1 VSTLPVIV
9 ADLARGAVEG
19 FPAAMKDDPTLWP
32 AGSAPMV
39 SEVIAAAREV
49 VRDNFR
55 SLLSRR
61 IGPHIQNVVTDMETA
76 IAEDG
81 PLADLASVWST
92 YVEGFDLEDY
102 DTLIKAKDWDARVE
116 ALSEQVGGMIAGF
129 PAPAVPGSAIDAYI
143 ADDPRLAD
151 LAVSQKHDCAR
162 PAETAPAEKSVMVRY
177 FAHPESDSVF
187 TTEDGSR
194 PVGDGMVEEL
204 DKEQYDAIVARKA
217 LETAPAEK
225 PAAFSW
231 DDEENEAGG
240 GETVALPP
248 QPGEVSAE
256 VAPAL
261 PLGELRPMPLLFR
274 LLDPIGV
281 LATDF
286 ADVTGINKATIS
298 NAKSGKRAWL
308 GLSERQ
314 AHRLADELD
323 ARAEASLALSRRL
336 RAMEPSVVDGNK
348 A

>member
-1 VSTLPVIV
+1 MSTLPVIV
-9 ADLARGAVEG
+9 ADLAREAVDG

-32 AGSAPMV
+32 AGGAPMV
-39 SEVIAAAREV
+39 SEVAAAAREV

-55 SLLSRR
+55 SLLSRH

-76 IAEDG
+76 IADDG

-116 ALSEQVGGMIAGF
+116 ALSEQAGGLIAGF
-129 PAPAVPGSAIDAYI
+129 PAPTVPGSAVDAYI

-151 LAVSQKHDCAR
+151 LAVSQKYDCAR
-162 PAETAPAEKSVMVRY
+162 PAETAPAEKSVSRNFEVPPGA
-177 FAHPESDSVF
+177 AHL
-187 TTEDGSR
+187 T
-194 PVGDGMVEEL
+194 
-204 DKEQYDAIVARKA
+204 
-217 LETAPAEK
+217 
-225 PAAFSW
+225 FSW
-231 DDEENEAGG
+231 DDEETEAGAEG
-240 GETVALPP
+240 RGINTP
-248 QPGEVSAE
+248 QPGEVPAE
-256 VAPAL
+256 AAPAL
-261 PLGELRPMPLLFR
+261 PVGELRPTPLLFR

-336 RAMEPSVVDGNK
+336 RAMEPAVVDGNR

>member
-1 VSTLPVIV
+1 MSTLPVIV
-9 ADLARGAVEG
+9 AGLAREAVEG

-32 AGSAPMV
+32 AGGAPLV
-39 SEVIAAAREV
+39 SEVAAAAREV

-76 IAEDG
+76 TAEDG

-116 ALSEQVGGMIAGF
+116 ALSEQVGGLIAGF
-129 PAPAVPGSAIDAYI
+129 PAPVVPGSAVDAYI

-151 LAVSQKHDCAR
+151 LAVSQKYDCAR
-162 PAETAPAEKSVMVRY
+162 PA
-177 FAHPESDSVF
+177 
-187 TTEDGSR
+187 
-194 PVGDGMVEEL
+194 
-204 DKEQYDAIVARKA
+204 
-217 LETAPAEK
+217 ETAPAEK

-231 DDEENEAGG
+231 DDEETEAGG
-240 GETVALPP
+240 GETVVPPP
-248 QPGEVSAE
+248 QPGEVPAE
-256 VAPAL
+256 AAPAL
-261 PLGELRPMPLLFR
+261 PVGELRPMPLLFR

>member
-1 VSTLPVIV
+1 MSTLPVIV
-9 ADLARGAVEG
+9 ADLAREAVEG

-32 AGSAPMV
+32 AGGAPLV
-39 SEVIAAAREV
+39 SEVVVVVREV

-61 IGPHIQNVVTDMETA
+61 IGPHIQTVVTDMEMA
-76 IAEDG
+76 IADDG
-81 PLADLASVWST
+81 PLADLAFIWST

-129 PAPAVPGSAIDAYI
+129 PAPVVPGSAVDAYI
-143 ADDPRLAD
+143 ADDPRLAE
-151 LAVSQKHDCAR
+151 LAVSQKYDCAR
-162 PAETAPAEKSVMVRY
+162 PA
-177 FAHPESDSVF
+177 
-187 TTEDGSR
+187 
-194 PVGDGMVEEL
+194 
-204 DKEQYDAIVARKA
+204 
-217 LETAPAEK
+217 ETAPAEK

-231 DDEENEAGG
+231 DDEETEAGG
-240 GETVALPP
+240 GETVVPPP
-248 QPGEVSAE
+248 QPGEVPAE
-256 VAPAL
+256 AAPAL
-261 PLGELRPMPLLFR
+261 PVGELRPMPLLFR

-336 RAMEPSVVDGNK
+336 RAMEPAVVDGNK
-348 A
+348 V

>member
-1 VSTLPVIV
+1 MSTLPVTV
-9 ADLARGAVEG
+9 ADLAREAVEG

-32 AGSAPMV
+32 AGGAPMV
-39 SEVIAAAREV
+39 SEVATAAREV

-116 ALSEQVGGMIAGF
+116 ALSDQVGGLIAGF
-129 PAPAVPGSAIDAYI
+129 PAPAVRAFEVLEYVNS
-143 ADDPRLAD
+143 DPRLAD
-151 LAVSQKHDCAR
+151 LAASRIHGAVE
-162 PAETAPAEKSVMVRY
+162 PVETAPAET
-177 FAHPESDSVF
+177 P
-187 TTEDGSR
+187 TT
-194 PVGDGMVEEL
+194 
-204 DKEQYDAIVARKA
+204 
-217 LETAPAEK
+217 
-225 PAAFSW
+225 FSW
-231 DDEENEAGG
+231 DDDEEPEAGG
-240 GETVALPP
+240 GETVVPPP

-256 VAPAL
+256 VAPA
-261 PLGELRPMPLLFR
+261 PPAGEVRPMPMLFR

-286 ADVTGINKATIS
+286 AGVTGINKATVS
-298 NAKSGKRAWL
+298 NAKNGKRPWQ
-308 GLSERQ
+308 GLSEKQ

-323 ARAEASLALSRRL
+323 ARAEAALALSRRL
-336 RAMEPSVVDGNK
+336 RALEPAVVDGNK

>member
-1 VSTLPVIV
+1 MSTLPVIV
-9 ADLARGAVEG
+9 ADLAREAVDG

-32 AGSAPMV
+32 AGGAPMV
-39 SEVIAAAREV
+39 SEVATAAREV

-92 YVEGFDLEDY
+92 YVEGFALEDY

-129 PAPAVPGSAIDAYI
+129 PAPTIPGSAVDAYI

-162 PAETAPAEKSVMVRY
+162 LA
-177 FAHPESDSVF
+177 
-187 TTEDGSR
+187 
-194 PVGDGMVEEL
+194 
-204 DKEQYDAIVARKA
+204 
-217 LETAPAEK
+217 ETAPAEK
-225 PAAFSW
+225 PASRNFEAPPGATHLTFSW
-231 DDEENEAGG
+231 DDEE
-240 GETVALPP
+240 TVVPPP

-256 VAPAL
+256 AAPAL
-261 PLGELRPMPLLFR
+261 PAGELRPMPLLFR
-274 LLDPIGV
+274 LLEPIGV

-336 RAMEPSVVDGNK
+336 RAMDPCVVDGNK

>member
-1 VSTLPVIV
+1 MSTLPVIV
-9 ADLARGAVEG
+9 ADLAREAVEG
-19 FPAAMKDDPTLWP
+19 FPAAMKDDPTHWP
-32 AGSAPMV
+32 DGSEPTLDG
-39 SEVIAAAREV
+39 VIREV
-49 VRDNFR
+49 RAQVCENFR

-61 IGPHIQNVVTDMETA
+61 IGPHIQNIVTDMETA
-76 IAEDG
+76 IADDG

-102 DTLIKAKDWDARVE
+102 DTLVKAKDWDARVE
-116 ALSEQVGGMIAGF
+116 ALSEQVGGLIAGF
-129 PAPAVPGSAIDAYI
+129 PAPVVRVFEVLGYVNS
-143 ADDPRLAD
+143 DPRLVD
-151 LAVSQKHDCAR
+151 LAASQKHGA
-162 PAETAPAEKSVMVRY
+162 AEK
-177 FAHPESDSVF
+177 P
-187 TTEDGSR
+187 TE
-194 PVGDGMVEEL
+194 P
-204 DKEQYDAIVARKA
+204 
-217 LETAPAEK
+217 APAEK

-231 DDEENEAGG
+231 DDEETEAGG
-240 GETVALPP
+240 GETVVPP
-248 QPGEVSAE
+248 PRPGEVSAE
-256 VAPAL
+256 AAPAL
-261 PLGELRPMPLLFR
+261 PVGELRPMPLLFR